1 MKKQLEQLDL
11 ESLKRKFDD
20 KELKKIKI
28 LSNMIVIKSVNEQL
42 ERIRIADEEKQESK
56 KLEEMLELEKTI

>member
-11 ESLKRKFDD
+11 ESWKRKFDD

-28 LSNMIVIKSVNEQL
+28 LSNMIVIKSANEQL
-42 ERIRIADEEKQESK
+42 ERIRIADEEKQRAK
-56 KLEEMLELEKTI
+56 KIEEMLELEKII

>member
-1 MKKQLEQLDL
+1 MEKQLERLDL

-42 ERIRIADEEKQESK
+42 ERIRIADEEKQKSK
-56 KLEEMLELEKTI
+56 ELEEMLELEKII